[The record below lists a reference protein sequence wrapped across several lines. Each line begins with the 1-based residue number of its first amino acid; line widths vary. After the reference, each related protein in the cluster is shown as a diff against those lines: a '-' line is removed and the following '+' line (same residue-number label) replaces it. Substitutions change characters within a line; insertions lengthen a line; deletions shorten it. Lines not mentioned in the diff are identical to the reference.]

1 MYLIVCAE
9 VKDLIKRLCNT
20 LIVYVATT
28 VVTFSLL
35 ITQANPVFLQNN
47 LLSKRLFAYSL
58 LNNFSNVIVGVLLIL
73 IGYQI
78 KGNIKLIKKY
88 VYIYV
93 VNLLIFIGLFLWTR
107 SFTIQNLYD
116 VVLPITRN
124 TYPIVLGAIS
134 ALLIKDKLK
143 NWFKKYKCSV
153 ILCGYAIVFAL
164 PSIFN
169 KDIFGIGNGNNAIT
183 AFLLVTLGIVFSNV
197 EVDKLHID
205 KKVIIILSMGVML
218 NIILAFSM
226 PFISWRIHG
235 DFSTAYR
242 FNVLTSIS
250 VVAMSIV
257 IFIVGQ
263 RLKIN
268 IKIPEYTGLLAL
280 LVYSNNFITEKI
292 VNGGISLKV
301 LLFRSCIISIVVVV
315 LGWLL
320 ARIDEKEHILEK
332 KLSLNNEKTIVPW
345 ISETIVKMV
354 NYIKNHKHN
363 LINIVILYTLAYC
376 SFIFMSPHFTSPHMD
391 GDKYTSIFFFAFF
404 VKQHMMILT
413 LLLYYLIYRF
423 FYGITNKFWLS
434 SIITYVAVTIA
445 IVADAIKIYYRS
457 EPILPTE
464 VTMVS
469 AYGDILE
476 MIPQII
482 LWITIIGIIILTGI
496 IIFCEIKFP
505 QEKLNWK
512 SRLLGILLAIVIF
525 GSSTRI
531 NHGNSIVNAWLS
543 SYGNEPT
550 FWNQEYGAQ
559 YNGAIQQFLNNIDT
573 SIMES
578 NSNYS
583 RKRVN
588 KLVGK
593 YKKQAEKINKGRTNN
608 LSTQTIVFNLS
619 ESLANPNRLKEIEL
633 SQNPLSY
640 IDSVKKITTSGL
652 MISSGL
658 GGGTANMEYMTLTG
672 LPVSNF
678 SPTIATP
685 YTQVVPES
693 EQTLTINGY
702 FKKSTEIYPYNGSFY
717 SRKVVYQKF
726 GFQRFMYLG
735 SKYKIKHK
743 MKIGTNPYLSD
754 ETAYQNTLD
763 VINSYKNGQFIN
775 LVTMQNHLPYSDYY
789 DNSED
794 YQVSGDMDD
803 GEKNTISNYSA
814 GLSYTDKSVQKF
826 IEQIDKINKPIT
838 LVFYGDHL
846 PGIYSNI
853 DGNSLEARE
862 TDYFIYSN
870 KYARQHGAKDLKHV
884 KYVSPIDF
892 IALTAEQTNSKVSPY
907 YALLTEIQKELPTIK
922 VYAYNNGKNPVFVN
936 KKGKTIKYKQLTKKQ
951 KRLYDDLKLVQYDL
965 TTGNQYL
972 YKTKFFKIK

>member
-1 MYLIVCAE
+1 MIKKLCNALIVCVA
-9 VKDLIKRLCNT
+9 
-20 LIVYVATT
+20 IVI
-28 VVTFSLL
+28 VTFSLL
-35 ITQANPVFLQNN
+35 ITQANPAFLQNN
-47 LLSKRLFAYSL
+47 LLSKRLFAYGL

-88 VYIYV
+88 IYIYV

-107 SFTIQNLYD
+107 SFTTQNLYD
-116 VVLPITRN
+116 AVLPITRN
-124 TYPIVLGAIS
+124 TYPVVLGAIS

-143 NWFKKYKCSV
+143 NWFKKYKFSV
-153 ILCGYAIVFAL
+153 ILGGYAIAFTL
-164 PSIFN
+164 PSLFN
-169 KDIFGIGNGNNAIT
+169 KDIFGLGNGNNIIT
-183 AFLLVTLGIVFSNV
+183 AFSLVALGIACSNV
-197 EVDKLHID
+197 GIDKLHID
-205 KKVIIILSMGVML
+205 KKAITLMSMGVIV
-218 NIILAFSM
+218 NVVLALSM
-226 PFISWRIHG
+226 PYISLKAHS

-280 LVYSNNFITEKI
+280 LIYSNNFIIEKI
-292 VNGGISLKV
+292 VNNNASLKI
-301 LLFRSCIISIVVVV
+301 LLFKSCIVTIIIVF
-315 LGWLL
+315 LGRLL
-320 ARIDEKEHILEK
+320 AKIDKREHILER
-332 KLSLNNEKTIVPW
+332 KLSLNDEKTIIPW
-345 ISETIVKMV
+345 ISETIVKMI
-354 NYIKNHKHN
+354 NYVKNHKHN
-363 LINIVILYTLAYC
+363 LMNIVILYTLAYC
-376 SFIFMSPHFTSPHMD
+376 SFIFMSPHFMSPHMD
-391 GDKYTSIFFFAFF
+391 GDSYTSIFFFVFF
-404 VKQHMMILT
+404 IKQNM
-413 LLLYYLIYRF
+413 LLLNFILYYLIYRF

-434 SIITYVAVTIA
+434 SIITYIVVAIA

-482 LWITIIGIIILTGI
+482 LWIAIVGTIILTGI

-505 QEKLNWK
+505 QERLNWK

-531 NHGNSIVNAWLS
+531 NHRNSIVSAWLS
-543 SYGNEPT
+543 SYGNNSI
-550 FWNQEYGAQ
+550 FWNQEWGVQ
-559 YNGAIQQFLNNIDT
+559 NNGALQQFLNNIDT
-573 SIMES
+573 NIMKD
-578 NSNYS
+578 NANYS
-583 RKRVN
+583 RKKVD
-588 KLVGK
+588 KIAEK
-593 YKKQAEKINKGRTNN
+593 YRRQAENINKGRTNN

-619 ESLANPNRLKEIEL
+619 ESLANPNRLKEVEL
-633 SQNPLSY
+633 SQNPLLY
-640 IDSVKKITTSGL
+640 IDSVKKNTTSGL

-685 YTQVVPES
+685 YTQVVPNS
-693 EQTLTINGY
+693 NQILTINNY
-702 FKKSTEIYPYNGSFY
+702 FKKSTAIHPYRGSFY
-717 SRKVVYQKF
+717 SREVVYKKF
-726 GFQRFMYLG
+726 GFQKFMYLG

-763 VINSYKNGQFIN
+763 VINNYKNGQFIN

-814 GLSYTDKSVQKF
+814 GLSYTDKAVQKF
-826 IEQIDKINKPIT
+826 IKQIDKINKPIT

-870 KYARQHGAKDLKHV
+870 KYARQHGAKNLKHV

-892 IALTAEQTNSKVSPY
+892 IALTAKQTNSKVSPY

-922 VYAYNNGKNPVFVN
+922 VYAYNNGKNPVFVD

-951 KRLYDDLKLVQYDL
+951 KRLYNDLKLVQYDL
-965 TTGNQYL
+965 TTGKQYL
-972 YKTKFFKIK
+972 YKNNFFKIS

>member
-1 MYLIVCAE
+1 M
-9 VKDLIKRLCNT
+9 IKKLCNA
-20 LIVYVATT
+20 LVAYVSMVIVI
-28 VVTFSLL
+28 FSLL
-35 ITQANPVFLQNN
+35 IAQANPTFLQNN

-88 VYIYV
+88 IYIYV

-116 VVLPITRN
+116 AVLPITRN
-124 TYPIVLGAIS
+124 TYPVVLGVIS

-143 NWFKKYKCSV
+143 NWFKKYKFSV
-153 ILCGYAIVFAL
+153 ILGGYAIVFTL

-169 KDIFGIGNGNNAIT
+169 KDIFGLGNGNNIII
-183 AFLLVTLGIVFSNV
+183 AFSLVALGIACSNV
-197 EVDKLHID
+197 KIDKLHID
-205 KKVIIILSMGVML
+205 KKVITLMSMGVIL
-218 NIILAFSM
+218 NVVLALSM
-226 PFISWRIHG
+226 PYISLKAHG

-250 VVAMSIV
+250 VVVMAIV
-257 IFIVGQ
+257 LFIVGQ
-263 RLKIN
+263 RLKIYV
-268 IKIPEYTGLLAL
+268 KIPEYIGLLVL
-280 LVYSNNFITEKI
+280 LTYSNDFIIEKI
-292 VNGGISLKV
+292 VNGSISLKV
-301 LLFRSCIISIVVVV
+301 LLFKSCIVSIIVVV

-320 ARIDEKEHILEK
+320 AKIDKREHILER
-332 KLSLNNEKTIVPW
+332 KLSLNDGKTIVPW
-345 ISETIVKMV
+345 ISETIMKMI

-434 SIITYVAVTIA
+434 SIITYTAVTIA

-482 LWITIIGIIILTGI
+482 LWIAIIGIIILTGVI
-496 IIFCEIKFP
+496 LFCEVKFP
-505 QEKLNWK
+505 QEKLSWK
-512 SRLLGILLAIVIF
+512 PRLLGILLAIVVF

-573 SIMES
+573 NIMEN

-588 KLVGK
+588 KLVEK

-619 ESLANPNRLKEIEL
+619 ESLANPNRLKEVEL

-640 IDSVKKITTSGL
+640 IDSVKRNTTSGL

-685 YTQVVPES
+685 YTQVVPNS
-693 EQTLTINGY
+693 NQTLTINNY
-702 FKKSTEIYPYNGSFY
+702 FKKSTAIHPYRGSFY
-717 SRKVVYQKF
+717 SREVVYKKF
-726 GFQRFMYLG
+726 GFQKFMYLG
-735 SKYKIKHK
+735 GKYKLKHK

-754 ETAYQNTLD
+754 ETAYRNTLD

-789 DNSED
+789 DNSGD
-794 YQVSGDMDD
+794 YQVSGDVDD
-803 GEKNTISNYSA
+803 GEKYNISNYSA
-814 GLSYTDKSVQKF
+814 GLSYTDKAVQKF
-826 IEQIDKINKPIT
+826 IEQIDRINKPIT

-870 KYARQHGAKDLKHV
+870 KYARQHGAKNLKHV

-951 KRLYDDLKLVQYDL
+951 KRLYNDLKLVQYDL
-965 TTGNQYL
+965 TAGNQYL
-972 YKTKFFKIK
+972 YKTKFFNVNK

>member
-1 MYLIVCAE
+1 M
-9 VKDLIKRLCNT
+9 
-20 LIVYVATT
+20 
-28 VVTFSLL
+28 
-35 ITQANPVFLQNN
+35 
-47 LLSKRLFAYSL
+47 
-58 LNNFSNVIVGVLLIL
+58 
-73 IGYQI
+73 
-78 KGNIKLIKKY
+78 
-88 VYIYV
+88 
-93 VNLLIFIGLFLWTR
+93 
-107 SFTIQNLYD
+107 
-116 VVLPITRN
+116 
-124 TYPIVLGAIS
+124 
-134 ALLIKDKLK
+134 
-143 NWFKKYKCSV
+143 
-153 ILCGYAIVFAL
+153 
-164 PSIFN
+164 
-169 KDIFGIGNGNNAIT
+169 
-183 AFLLVTLGIVFSNV
+183 
-197 EVDKLHID
+197 
-205 KKVIIILSMGVML
+205 SMGVIL
-218 NIILAFSM
+218 NVVLALSM
-226 PFISWRIHG
+226 PYISLKAHG

-250 VVAMSIV
+250 VVVMAIV
-257 IFIVGQ
+257 LFIVGQ
-263 RLKIN
+263 RLKIYV
-268 IKIPEYTGLLAL
+268 KIPEYIGLLVL
-280 LVYSNNFITEKI
+280 LTYSNNFIIEKI
-292 VNGGISLKV
+292 VNGSISLKV
-301 LLFRSCIISIVVVV
+301 LLFKSCIVSIIVVV

-320 ARIDEKEHILEK
+320 AKIDKREHILER
-332 KLSLNNEKTIVPW
+332 KLSLNDGKTIVPW
-345 ISETIVKMV
+345 ISETIMKMI

-434 SIITYVAVTIA
+434 SIITYTAVTIA

-482 LWITIIGIIILTGI
+482 LWIAIIGIIILTGVI
-496 IIFCEIKFP
+496 LFCEVKFP
-505 QEKLNWK
+505 QEKLSWK
-512 SRLLGILLAIVIF
+512 PRLLGILLAIVVF

-573 SIMES
+573 NIMEN

-588 KLVGK
+588 KLVEK

-619 ESLANPNRLKEIEL
+619 ESLANPNRLKEVEL

-640 IDSVKKITTSGL
+640 IDSVKRNTTSGL

-685 YTQVVPES
+685 YTQVVPNS
-693 EQTLTINGY
+693 NQTLTINNY
-702 FKKSTEIYPYNGSFY
+702 FKKSTAIHPYRGSFY
-717 SRKVVYQKF
+717 SREVVYKKF
-726 GFQRFMYLG
+726 GFQKFMYLG
-735 SKYKIKHK
+735 GKYKLKHK

-754 ETAYQNTLD
+754 ETAYRNTLD

-789 DNSED
+789 DNSGD
-794 YQVSGDMDD
+794 YQVSGDVDD
-803 GEKNTISNYSA
+803 GEKYNISNYSA
-814 GLSYTDKSVQKF
+814 GLSHTDKAVQKF
-826 IEQIDKINKPIT
+826 IEQIDRINKPIT

-870 KYARQHGAKDLKHV
+870 KYARQHGAKNLKHV

-951 KRLYDDLKLVQYDL
+951 KRLYNDLKLVQYDL
-965 TTGNQYL
+965 TAGNQYL
-972 YKTKFFKIK
+972 YKTKFFIIKSIIL

>member
-1 MYLIVCAE
+1 MSIC
-9 VKDLIKRLCNT
+9 
-20 LIVYVATT
+20 
-28 VVTFSLL
+28 
-35 ITQANPVFLQNN
+35 
-47 LLSKRLFAYSL
+47 
-58 LNNFSNVIVGVLLIL
+58 VIV
-73 IGYQI
+73 
-78 KGNIKLIKKY
+78 N
-88 VYIYV
+88 
-93 VNLLIFIGLFLWTR
+93 
-107 SFTIQNLYD
+107 
-116 VVLPITRN
+116 VVLALFMP
-124 TYPIVLGAIS
+124 YIS
-134 ALLIKDKLK
+134 LK
-143 NWFKKYKCSV
+143 
-153 ILCGYAIVFAL
+153 A
-164 PSIFN
+164 
-169 KDIFGIGNGNNAIT
+169 
-183 AFLLVTLGIVFSNV
+183 
-197 EVDKLHID
+197 
-205 KKVIIILSMGVML
+205 
-218 NIILAFSM
+218 
-226 PFISWRIHG
+226 HG
-235 DFSTAYR
+235 DFSTTYR

-250 VVAMSIV
+250 VVSMSV
-257 IFIVGQ
+257 VMFIIGQ
-263 RLKIN
+263 KLKIN
-268 IKIPEYTGLLAL
+268 IKIPEYTGLLVL
-280 LVYSNNFITEKI
+280 LVYSNNFIVEKT
-292 VNGGISLKV
+292 VNGSMSLKM
-301 LLFRSCIISIVVVV
+301 LLFKSYIVSIIIVV

-320 ARIDEKEHILEK
+320 ARIDERGHILEK

-345 ISETIVKMV
+345 ISETIVKMF

-363 LINIVILYTLAYC
+363 LMNIVILYTLAYC

-391 GDKYTSIFFFAFF
+391 GDKYTSIFFFSFF

-640 IDSVKKITTSGL
+640 IDSVKKIITSGL

-685 YTQVVPES
+685 YTQVVPNS
-693 EQTLTINGY
+693 NQTLTINNY
-702 FKKSTEIYPYNGSFY
+702 FKKSTAIHPYRGSFY
-717 SRKVVYQKF
+717 SREVVYKKF
-726 GFQRFMYLG
+726 GFQKFMYLG

-763 VINSYKNGQFIN
+763 IINSYKNGQFIN
-775 LVTMQNHLPYSDYY
+775 LVTMQNHLPYLDYY

-814 GLSYTDKSVQKF
+814 GLSYTDKAVQKF

>member
-1 MYLIVCAE
+1 MVI
-9 VKDLIKRLCNT
+9 
-20 LIVYVATT
+20 
-28 VVTFSLL
+28 VTFSLL
-35 ITQANPVFLQNN
+35 IAQANPTFLQNN

-88 VYIYV
+88 IYIYV

-116 VVLPITRN
+116 AVLPITRN
-124 TYPIVLGAIS
+124 TYPVVLGVIS

-143 NWFKKYKCSV
+143 NWFKKYKFSV
-153 ILCGYAIVFAL
+153 ILGGYAIVFTL

-169 KDIFGIGNGNNAIT
+169 KDIFGLGNGNNIIT
-183 AFLLVTLGIVFSNV
+183 AFSLVALGIACSNV
-197 EVDKLHID
+197 KIDKLHID
-205 KKVIIILSMGVML
+205 KKVITLMSMGVIL
-218 NIILAFSM
+218 NVVLALSM
-226 PFISWRIHG
+226 PYISLKAHG

-250 VVAMSIV
+250 VVVMAIV
-257 IFIVGQ
+257 LFIVGQ
-263 RLKIN
+263 RLKIYV
-268 IKIPEYTGLLAL
+268 KTPEYIGLLVL
-280 LVYSNNFITEKI
+280 LTYSNNFIIEKI
-292 VNGGISLKV
+292 VNGSISLKV
-301 LLFRSCIISIVVVV
+301 LLFKSCIVSIIVVV

-320 ARIDEKEHILEK
+320 AKIDKREHILER
-332 KLSLNNEKTIVPW
+332 KLSLNDGKTIVPW
-345 ISETIVKMV
+345 ISETIMKMI

-363 LINIVILYTLAYC
+363 LMNIVILYTLAYC

-391 GDKYTSIFFFAFF
+391 GDKYTSIFFFAFV

-434 SIITYVAVTIA
+434 SIITYTAVTIA

-482 LWITIIGIIILTGI
+482 LWIAIIGIIILTGV
-496 IIFCEIKFP
+496 IIFCEVKFP
-505 QEKLNWK
+505 QEKLSWK
-512 SRLLGILLAIVIF
+512 PRLLGILLAIVVF

-573 SIMES
+573 NIMEN

-588 KLVGK
+588 KLVEK

-619 ESLANPNRLKEIEL
+619 ESLANPNRLKEVEL

-640 IDSVKKITTSGL
+640 IDSVKRNTTSGL

-685 YTQVVPES
+685 YTQVVPNS
-693 EQTLTINGY
+693 NQTLTINNY
-702 FKKSTEIYPYNGSFY
+702 FKKSTAIHPYRGSFY
-717 SRKVVYQKF
+717 SREVVYKKF
-726 GFQRFMYLG
+726 GFQKFMYLG
-735 SKYKIKHK
+735 GKYKLKHK

-754 ETAYQNTLD
+754 ETAYRNTLD

-789 DNSED
+789 DNSGD
-794 YQVSGDMDD
+794 YQVSGNMDD
-803 GEKNTISNYSA
+803 DEKNNISNYSA
-814 GLSYTDKSVQKF
+814 GISYTDKAVQKF
-826 IEQIDKINKPIT
+826 IEQIDEIDKSIT
-838 LVFYGDHL
+838 VVFYGDHL

-870 KYARQHGAKDLKHV
+870 KYARQHGAKNLKHV

-951 KRLYDDLKLVQYDL
+951 KRLYNDLKLVQYDL
-965 TTGNQYL
+965 TAGNQYL
-972 YKTKFFKIK
+972 YKTKFFNVNK

>member
-1 MYLIVCAE
+1 M
-9 VKDLIKRLCNT
+9 
-20 LIVYVATT
+20 
-28 VVTFSLL
+28 
-35 ITQANPVFLQNN
+35 
-47 LLSKRLFAYSL
+47 
-58 LNNFSNVIVGVLLIL
+58 
-73 IGYQI
+73 
-78 KGNIKLIKKY
+78 
-88 VYIYV
+88 
-93 VNLLIFIGLFLWTR
+93 WTR

-116 VVLPITRN
+116 AVLPITRN
-124 TYPIVLGAIS
+124 TYPVVLGVIS

-143 NWFKKYKCSV
+143 NWFKKYKFSV
-153 ILCGYAIVFAL
+153 ILGGYAIVFTL

-169 KDIFGIGNGNNAIT
+169 KDIFGLGNGNNIII
-183 AFLLVTLGIVFSNV
+183 AFSLVALGIACSNV
-197 EVDKLHID
+197 KIDKLHID
-205 KKVIIILSMGVML
+205 KKVITLMSMGVIL
-218 NIILAFSM
+218 NVVLALSM
-226 PFISWRIHG
+226 PYISLKAHG

-250 VVAMSIV
+250 VVVMAIV
-257 IFIVGQ
+257 LFIVGQ
-263 RLKIN
+263 RLKIYV
-268 IKIPEYTGLLAL
+268 KTPEYIGLLVL
-280 LVYSNNFITEKI
+280 LTYSNNFIIEKI
-292 VNGGISLKV
+292 VNGSISLKV
-301 LLFRSCIISIVVVV
+301 LLFKSCIVSIIVVV

-320 ARIDEKEHILEK
+320 AKIDKREHILER
-332 KLSLNNEKTIVPW
+332 KLSLNDGKTIVPW
-345 ISETIVKMV
+345 ISETIMKMI

-434 SIITYVAVTIA
+434 SIITYTAVTIA

-482 LWITIIGIIILTGI
+482 LWIAIIGIIILTGVI
-496 IIFCEIKFP
+496 LFCEVKFP
-505 QEKLNWK
+505 QEKLSWK
-512 SRLLGILLAIVIF
+512 PRLLGILLAIVVF

-573 SIMES
+573 NIMEN

-588 KLVGK
+588 KLVEK

-619 ESLANPNRLKEIEL
+619 ESLANPNRLKEVEL

-640 IDSVKKITTSGL
+640 IDSVKRNTTSGL

-685 YTQVVPES
+685 YTQVVPNS
-693 EQTLTINGY
+693 NQTLTINNY
-702 FKKSTEIYPYNGSFY
+702 FKKSTAIHPYRGSFY
-717 SRKVVYQKF
+717 SREVVYKKF
-726 GFQRFMYLG
+726 GFQKFMYLG
-735 SKYKIKHK
+735 GKYKLKHK

-754 ETAYQNTLD
+754 ETAYRNTLD

-789 DNSED
+789 DNSGD
-794 YQVSGDMDD
+794 YQVSGDVDD
-803 GEKNTISNYSA
+803 GEKYNISNYSA
-814 GLSYTDKSVQKF
+814 GLSYTDKAVQKF
-826 IEQIDKINKPIT
+826 IEQIDRINKPIT

-870 KYARQHGAKDLKHV
+870 KYARQHGAKNLKHV

-951 KRLYDDLKLVQYDL
+951 KRLYNDLKLVQYDL
-965 TTGNQYL
+965 TAGNQYL
-972 YKTKFFKIK
+972 YKTKFFIIKSVIL

>member
-1 MYLIVCAE
+1 M
-9 VKDLIKRLCNT
+9 
-20 LIVYVATT
+20 
-28 VVTFSLL
+28 
-35 ITQANPVFLQNN
+35 
-47 LLSKRLFAYSL
+47 
-58 LNNFSNVIVGVLLIL
+58 
-73 IGYQI
+73 
-78 KGNIKLIKKY
+78 
-88 VYIYV
+88 
-93 VNLLIFIGLFLWTR
+93 
-107 SFTIQNLYD
+107 
-116 VVLPITRN
+116 
-124 TYPIVLGAIS
+124 
-134 ALLIKDKLK
+134 
-143 NWFKKYKCSV
+143 
-153 ILCGYAIVFAL
+153 
-164 PSIFN
+164 
-169 KDIFGIGNGNNAIT
+169 
-183 AFLLVTLGIVFSNV
+183 
-197 EVDKLHID
+197 
-205 KKVIIILSMGVML
+205 SMGVIL
-218 NIILAFSM
+218 NVVLALSM
-226 PFISWRIHG
+226 PYISLKAHG

-250 VVAMSIV
+250 VVVMAIV
-257 IFIVGQ
+257 LFIVGQ
-263 RLKIN
+263 RLKIYV
-268 IKIPEYTGLLAL
+268 KIPEYIGLLVL
-280 LVYSNNFITEKI
+280 LTYSNNFIIEKI
-292 VNGGISLKV
+292 VNGSISLKV
-301 LLFRSCIISIVVVV
+301 LLFKSCIVSIIVVV

-320 ARIDEKEHILEK
+320 AKIDKREHILER
-332 KLSLNNEKTIVPW
+332 KLSLNDGKTIVPW
-345 ISETIVKMV
+345 ISETIMKMI

-434 SIITYVAVTIA
+434 SIITYTAVTIA

-482 LWITIIGIIILTGI
+482 LWIAIIGIIILTGVI
-496 IIFCEIKFP
+496 LFCEVKFP
-505 QEKLNWK
+505 QEKLSWK
-512 SRLLGILLAIVIF
+512 PRLLGILLAIVVF

-573 SIMES
+573 NIMEN

-588 KLVGK
+588 KLVEK

-619 ESLANPNRLKEIEL
+619 ESLANPNRLKEVEL

-640 IDSVKKITTSGL
+640 IDSVKRNTTSGL

-685 YTQVVPES
+685 YTQVVPNS
-693 EQTLTINGY
+693 NQTLTINNY
-702 FKKSTEIYPYNGSFY
+702 FKKSTAIHPYRGSFY
-717 SRKVVYQKF
+717 SREVVYKKF
-726 GFQRFMYLG
+726 GFQKFMYLG
-735 SKYKIKHK
+735 GKYKLKHK

-754 ETAYQNTLD
+754 ETAYRNTLD

-789 DNSED
+789 DNSGD
-794 YQVSGDMDD
+794 YQVSGDVDD
-803 GEKNTISNYSA
+803 GEKYNISNYSA
-814 GLSYTDKSVQKF
+814 GLSYTDKAVQKF
-826 IEQIDKINKPIT
+826 IEQIDRINKPIT

-870 KYARQHGAKDLKHV
+870 KYARQHGAKNLKHV

-951 KRLYDDLKLVQYDL
+951 KRLYNDLKLVQYDL
-965 TTGNQYL
+965 TAGNQYL
-972 YKTKFFKIK
+972 YKTKFFIIKSIIL

>member
-1 MYLIVCAE
+1 M
-9 VKDLIKRLCNT
+9 IKKLCNA
-20 LIVYVATT
+20 LMICVAM
-28 VVTFSLL
+28 VIVTFSLL
-35 ITQANPVFLQNN
+35 MAQANPTFLQSN

-58 LNNFSNVIVGVLLIL
+58 LNNFSNVIIGVLLIL

-116 VVLPITRN
+116 AVLPITRN
-124 TYPIVLGAIS
+124 TYPVVLGAIS

-143 NWFKKYKCSV
+143 NWFKKYKFSV
-153 ILCGYAIVFAL
+153 ILGGYAIVFTL

-169 KDIFGIGNGNNAIT
+169 KDIFGLGNGNNIIT
-183 AFLLVTLGIVFSNV
+183 AFSLVALGIACSNV
-197 EVDKLHID
+197 EINKLHID
-205 KKVIIILSMGVML
+205 KKAITLMSIGIIVNVVLALSM
-218 NIILAFSM
+218 
-226 PFISWRIHG
+226 PYISLKAHG

-268 IKIPEYTGLLAL
+268 IEISEYTGLLAL
-280 LVYSNNFITEKI
+280 LVYSNNFIIEKI

-301 LLFRSCIISIVVVV
+301 LLFKSCIVSIIVVV

-320 ARIDEKEHILEK
+320 VKIDEREYILEK

-363 LINIVILYTLAYC
+363 LMNIVILYTLAYC

-434 SIITYVAVTIA
+434 SIITYTAVTIA

-482 LWITIIGIIILTGI
+482 LWIAIIGIIILTGV

-505 QEKLNWK
+505 QEKLSWK
-512 SRLLGILLAIVIF
+512 PRLLGILLAIVVF
-525 GSSTRI
+525 ASSTQI

-685 YTQVVPES
+685 YTQVVPKS
-693 EQTLTINGY
+693 NQTLTISNY
-702 FKKSTEIYPYNGSFY
+702 FKKSTAIHPYRGSFY
-717 SRKVVYQKF
+717 SREVVYKKF
-726 GFQRFMYLG
+726 GFQKFMYLG
-735 SKYKIKHK
+735 SKYKINHK

-794 YQVSGDMDD
+794 YQVSGDVDD

-814 GLSYTDKSVQKF
+814 GLSYTDKAVQKF

-870 KYARQHGAKDLKHV
+870 KYARQHGAKNLKHV

-922 VYAYNNGKNPVFVN
+922 VYAYNNGKNPVFVD
-936 KKGKTIKYKQLTKKQ
+936 KKGKTIKYKQLTRKQ
-951 KRLYDDLKLVQYDL
+951 KRLYNDLKLVQYDL

-972 YKTKFFKIK
+972 YKTKFFNVVK

>member
-1 MYLIVCAE
+1 M
-9 VKDLIKRLCNT
+9 IKKLCNA
-20 LIVYVATT
+20 LMVYVSM
-28 VVTFSLL
+28 VIVTFSLL
-35 ITQANPVFLQNN
+35 ITQANPAFLQNN

-88 VYIYV
+88 VYVYV

-107 SFTIQNLYD
+107 NFTIQNLYD
-116 VVLPITRN
+116 AVLPITRN
-124 TYPIVLGAIS
+124 TYPVVFGAIS

-143 NWFKKYKCSV
+143 NWFKKYRLSA
-153 ILCGYAIVFAL
+153 ILGVYAIVFTL
-164 PSIFN
+164 PSIFD
-169 KDIFGIGNGNNAIT
+169 KDIFGLGNGNNIVT
-183 AFLLVTLGIVFSNV
+183 AFSLVALGIACSNV
-197 EVDKLHID
+197 EIDKSHID
-205 KKVIIILSMGVML
+205 KKAITLMSIGVILNVILALSMPYMSL
-218 NIILAFSM
+218 KAHS
-226 PFISWRIHG
+226 

-250 VVAMSIV
+250 VVAMSMV
-257 IFIVGQ
+257 IFTVGQ
-263 RLKIN
+263 KLRIN
-268 IKIPEYTGLLAL
+268 IKIPEYTGLLVL
-280 LVYSNNFITEKI
+280 LIYSNNFIIEKI
-292 VNGGISLKV
+292 VNGSMSLKV
-301 LLFRSCIISIVVVV
+301 LLFKSCIVSIIVVV

-320 ARIDEKEHILEK
+320 AKIDKREHILER
-332 KLSLNNEKTIVPW
+332 KLSLNNEKTIVLW

-363 LINIVILYTLAYC
+363 LMNIVILYILAYC
-376 SFIFMSPHFTSPHMD
+376 SFIFMSPHFISPHMD
-391 GDKYTSIFFFAFF
+391 GDSYTSIFFFVFF
-404 VKQHMMILT
+404 IKQNM
-413 LLLYYLIYRF
+413 LLLNFILYYLIYRF

-434 SIITYVAVTIA
+434 SIITYIALAIA

-482 LWITIIGIIILTGI
+482 LWIAIIGIIILTGI

-505 QEKLNWK
+505 QERLNWK
-512 SRLLGILLAIVIF
+512 SRLLGILLAIIIF

-531 NHGNSIVNAWLS
+531 NHRNSIVSAWLS
-543 SYGNEPT
+543 SYGNNSI
-550 FWNQEYGAQ
+550 FWNQEWGVQ
-559 YNGAIQQFLNNIDT
+559 NNGALQQFLNNIDT
-573 SIMES
+573 NIMKDS
-578 NSNYS
+578 ANYS
-583 RKRVN
+583 RKKVD
-588 KLVGK
+588 KIAEK
-593 YKKQAEKINKGRTNN
+593 YRRQAENINKGRTNN

-619 ESLANPNRLKEIEL
+619 ESLANPNRLKEVEL
-633 SQNPLSY
+633 SKNPLLN

-685 YTQVVPES
+685 YTQVVPNS
-693 EQTLTINGY
+693 NQTLTINNY
-702 FKKSTEIYPYNGSFY
+702 FKKSTAIHPYRGSFY
-717 SRKVVYQKF
+717 SREVVYKKF
-726 GFQRFMYLG
+726 GFQKFMYLG
-735 SKYKIKHK
+735 SKHKIKHK
-743 MKIGTNPYLSD
+743 MKIGTNSYLSD

-763 VINSYKNGQFIN
+763 VINNYKNGQFIN
-775 LVTMQNHLPYSDYY
+775 LVTMQNHLPYADYY
-789 DNSED
+789 DNSGD
-794 YQVSGDMDD
+794 YQVSGNMDE
-803 GEKNTISNYSA
+803 GEKNAISNYSA
-814 GLSYTDKSVQKF
+814 GLSYTDKAVQKF
-826 IEQIDKINKPIT
+826 IKQIDKINKPIT

-853 DGNSLEARE
+853 NGNSLEARE

-870 KYARQHGAKDLKHV
+870 KYARQHGAKNLKHV

-922 VYAYNNGKNPVFVN
+922 VYAYNNGKNPVFVD
-936 KKGKTIKYKQLTKKQ
+936 KKGKTIKYKQLTRKQ
-951 KRLYDDLKLVQYDL
+951 KRLYNDLKLVQYDL
-965 TTGNQYL
+965 TAGNQYL
-972 YKTKFFKIK
+972 YKTKFFKIE

>member
-1 MYLIVCAE
+1 MVC
-9 VKDLIKRLCNT
+9 VSMVI
-20 LIVYVATT
+20 
-28 VVTFSLL
+28 VTFSLL
-35 ITQANPVFLQNN
+35 ITQANPAFLQSN

-58 LNNFSNVIVGVLLIL
+58 LNNFSNVIIGVLLIL

-116 VVLPITRN
+116 AVLPITRN

-143 NWFKKYKCSV
+143 NCFKKYRFPV
-153 ILCGYAIVFAL
+153 ILSGYAIVFTL
-164 PSIFN
+164 PNIFN

-205 KKVIIILSMGVML
+205 KKVITILSMSVML

-226 PFISWRIHG
+226 PFISWRIRG

-250 VVAMSIV
+250 VVAMSVV

-263 RLKIN
+263 RLKLN
-268 IKIPEYTGLLAL
+268 IKIPEYTGLLVL
-280 LVYSNNFITEKI
+280 LAYSNNFIVEKT
-292 VNGGISLKV
+292 VNGSISLKV
-301 LLFRSCIISIVVVV
+301 LLFKSCVVSVIVVV

-320 ARIDEKEHILEK
+320 SKIDKKDLALEK
-332 KLSLNNEKTIVPW
+332 SLLLDDSKSINACARSLKPYIVANIKKYRFSVMNIIILYILAYMSFILMSPDFSAPHLGKDHTNIFFYTFFVRQHMLILNTMLFYLLYRFIYGIIGRFW
-345 ISETIVKMV
+345 IS
-354 NYIKNHKHN
+354 
-363 LINIVILYTLAYC
+363 VILNYAV
-376 SFIFMSPHFTSPHMD
+376 I
-391 GDKYTSIFFFAFF
+391 A
-404 VKQHMMILT
+404 
-413 LLLYYLIYRF
+413 
-423 FYGITNKFWLS
+423 
-434 SIITYVAVTIA
+434 VAV
-445 IVADAIKIYYRS
+445 VADAIKIHYRT
-457 EPILPTE
+457 EPILPAE

-469 AYGDILE
+469 AYGDILS
-476 MIPQII
+476 MVSQFI
-482 LWITIIGIIILTGI
+482 LWITAIVIVILIGIIIY
-496 IIFCEIKFP
+496 CERRLP
-505 QEKLNWK
+505 QNKVKW
-512 SRLLGILLAIVIF
+512 RFRILGIVLAVLVY

-531 NHGNSIVNAWLS
+531 NHEGSIVGEFLN
-543 SYGNEPT
+543 SYGNLPT
-550 FWNQEYGAQ
+550 FENQEQGAQ
-559 YNGAIQQFLNNIDT
+559 QNGALQQFLNNIDAT
-573 SIMES
+573 IMKKETD
-578 NSNYS
+578 YS
-583 RKRVN
+583 EKKVDKLARKYS
-588 KLVGK
+588 KL
-593 YKKQAEKINKGRTNN
+593 ANEINVTRDNN
-608 LSTQTIVFNLS
+608 LSTQTVIFNLS

-640 IDSVKKITTSGL
+640 IDSIKENTTSGL

-693 EQTLTINGY
+693 KQTLTINGY
-702 FKKSTEIYPYNGSFY
+702 FKKSTAIHPYNGSFY
-717 SRKVVYQKF
+717 SRKAVYQKF
-726 GFQRFMYLG
+726 GFQRFMYLE
-735 SKYKIKHK
+735 SKYKIKHR
-743 MKIGTNPYLSD
+743 MKIGSNPYLSD
-754 ETAYQNTLD
+754 ETAYRNTLD

-803 GEKNTISNYSA
+803 NEKNIISNYSA
-814 GLSYTDKSVQKF
+814 GLSYTDKAVQKF

-870 KYARQHGAKDLKHV
+870 KYARQHGAKNLKHV

-907 YALLTEIQKELPTIK
+907 YALLTEVQKELPTIK
-922 VYAYNNGKNPVFVN
+922 VYAYNNGKKPVFVD
-936 KKGKTIKYKQLTKKQ
+936 KKGKTVKYEQLTKKQ
-951 KRLYDDLKLVQYDL
+951 KQLYNDLKLVQYDL

-972 YKTKFFKIK
+972 YRTNFFEIE

>member
-1 MYLIVCAE
+1 M
-9 VKDLIKRLCNT
+9 
-20 LIVYVATT
+20 
-28 VVTFSLL
+28 
-35 ITQANPVFLQNN
+35 
-47 LLSKRLFAYSL
+47 
-58 LNNFSNVIVGVLLIL
+58 
-73 IGYQI
+73 
-78 KGNIKLIKKY
+78 
-88 VYIYV
+88 
-93 VNLLIFIGLFLWTR
+93 WTR

-116 VVLPITRN
+116 AVLPITRN
-124 TYPIVLGAIS
+124 TYPVVLGVIS

-143 NWFKKYKCSV
+143 NWFKKYKFSV
-153 ILCGYAIVFAL
+153 ILGGYAIVFTL

-169 KDIFGIGNGNNAIT
+169 KDIFGLGNGNNIII
-183 AFLLVTLGIVFSNV
+183 AFSLVALGIACSNV
-197 EVDKLHID
+197 KIDKLHID
-205 KKVIIILSMGVML
+205 KKIITLMSMGVIL
-218 NIILAFSM
+218 NVVLALSM
-226 PFISWRIHG
+226 PYISLKAHG

-250 VVAMSIV
+250 VVVMAIV
-257 IFIVGQ
+257 LFIVGQ
-263 RLKIN
+263 RLKIYV
-268 IKIPEYTGLLAL
+268 KTPEYIGLLVL
-280 LVYSNNFITEKI
+280 LTYSNNFIIEKI
-292 VNGGISLKV
+292 VNGSISLKV
-301 LLFRSCIISIVVVV
+301 LLFKSCIVSIIVVV

-320 ARIDEKEHILEK
+320 AKIDKREHILER
-332 KLSLNNEKTIVPW
+332 KLSLNDGKTIVPW
-345 ISETIVKMV
+345 ISETIMKMI

-363 LINIVILYTLAYC
+363 LINIVILYTLTYC

-434 SIITYVAVTIA
+434 SIITYTAVTIA

-482 LWITIIGIIILTGI
+482 LWIAIIGIIILTGVI
-496 IIFCEIKFP
+496 LFCEVKFP
-505 QEKLNWK
+505 QEKLSWK
-512 SRLLGILLAIVIF
+512 PRLLGILLAIVVF

-573 SIMES
+573 NIMEN

-588 KLVGK
+588 KLVEK

-619 ESLANPNRLKEIEL
+619 ESLANPNRLKEVEL

-640 IDSVKKITTSGL
+640 IDSVKRNTTSGL

-685 YTQVVPES
+685 YTQVVPNS
-693 EQTLTINGY
+693 NQTLTINNY
-702 FKKSTEIYPYNGSFY
+702 FKKSTAIHPYRGSFY
-717 SRKVVYQKF
+717 SREVVYKKF
-726 GFQRFMYLG
+726 GFQKFMYLG
-735 SKYKIKHK
+735 GKYKLKHK

-754 ETAYQNTLD
+754 ETAYRNTLD

-789 DNSED
+789 DNSGD
-794 YQVSGDMDD
+794 YQVSGDVDD
-803 GEKNTISNYSA
+803 GEKYNISNYSA
-814 GLSYTDKSVQKF
+814 GLSYTDKAVQKF
-826 IEQIDKINKPIT
+826 IEQIDRINKPIT

-870 KYARQHGAKDLKHV
+870 KYARQHGAKNLKHV

-951 KRLYDDLKLVQYDL
+951 KRLYNDLKLVQYDL
-965 TTGNQYL
+965 TAGNQYL
-972 YKTKFFKIK
+972 YKTKFFNVNK

>member
-1 MYLIVCAE
+1 M
-9 VKDLIKRLCNT
+9 IKKLCNA
-20 LIVYVATT
+20 LVAYVSMVIVI
-28 VVTFSLL
+28 FSLL
-35 ITQANPVFLQNN
+35 IAQANPTFLQNN

-88 VYIYV
+88 IYIYV

-116 VVLPITRN
+116 AVLPITRN
-124 TYPIVLGAIS
+124 TYPVVLGVIS

-143 NWFKKYKCSV
+143 NWFKKYKFSV
-153 ILCGYAIVFAL
+153 ILGGYAIVFTL

-169 KDIFGIGNGNNAIT
+169 KDIFGLGNGNNIII
-183 AFLLVTLGIVFSNV
+183 AFSLVALGIACSNV
-197 EVDKLHID
+197 KIDKLHID
-205 KKVIIILSMGVML
+205 KKVITLMSMGVIL
-218 NIILAFSM
+218 NVVLALSM
-226 PFISWRIHG
+226 PYISLKAHG

-250 VVAMSIV
+250 VVVMAIV
-257 IFIVGQ
+257 LFIVGQ
-263 RLKIN
+263 RLKIYV
-268 IKIPEYTGLLAL
+268 KIPEYIGLLVL
-280 LVYSNNFITEKI
+280 LTYSNNFIIEKI
-292 VNGGISLKV
+292 VNGSISLKV
-301 LLFRSCIISIVVVV
+301 LLFKSCIVSIIVVV

-320 ARIDEKEHILEK
+320 AKIDKREHILER
-332 KLSLNNEKTIVPW
+332 KLSLNDGKTIVPW
-345 ISETIVKMV
+345 ISETIMKMI

-434 SIITYVAVTIA
+434 SIITYTAVTIA

-482 LWITIIGIIILTGI
+482 LWIAIIGIIILTGV
-496 IIFCEIKFP
+496 IIFCEVKFP
-505 QEKLNWK
+505 QEKLSWK
-512 SRLLGILLAIVIF
+512 PRLLGILLAIVVF

-573 SIMES
+573 NIMEN

-588 KLVGK
+588 KLVEK

-619 ESLANPNRLKEIEL
+619 ESLANPNRLKEVEL

-640 IDSVKKITTSGL
+640 IDSVKRNTTSGL

-685 YTQVVPES
+685 YTQVVPNS
-693 EQTLTINGY
+693 NQTLTINNY
-702 FKKSTEIYPYNGSFY
+702 FKKSTAIHPYRGSFY
-717 SRKVVYQKF
+717 SREVVYKKF
-726 GFQRFMYLG
+726 GFQKFMYLG
-735 SKYKIKHK
+735 GKYKLKHK

-754 ETAYQNTLD
+754 ETAYRNTLD

-789 DNSED
+789 DNSGD
-794 YQVSGDMDD
+794 YQVSGDVDD
-803 GEKNTISNYSA
+803 GEKYNISNYSA
-814 GLSYTDKSVQKF
+814 GLSYTDKAVQKF
-826 IEQIDKINKPIT
+826 IEQIDRINKPIT

-870 KYARQHGAKDLKHV
+870 KYARQHGAKNLKHV

-951 KRLYDDLKLVQYDL
+951 KRLYNDLKLVQYDL
-965 TTGNQYL
+965 TAGNQYL
-972 YKTKFFKIK
+972 YKTKFFNVNK

>member
-1 MYLIVCAE
+1 M
-9 VKDLIKRLCNT
+9 IKKLCNA
-20 LIVYVATT
+20 LMICVAM
-28 VVTFSLL
+28 VIVTFSLL
-35 ITQANPVFLQNN
+35 IAQANPTFLQNN

-88 VYIYV
+88 IYIYV
-93 VNLLIFIGLFLWTR
+93 VNLLIFIGLFLWNR
-107 SFTIQNLYD
+107 SFTTQNLYD
-116 VVLPITRN
+116 AVLPITRN
-124 TYPIVLGAIS
+124 TYPVVLGAIS

-143 NWFKKYKCSV
+143 NWFKKYKFSV
-153 ILCGYAIVFAL
+153 ILGGYAIVFTL

-169 KDIFGIGNGNNAIT
+169 KDIFGLGNGNNIIT
-183 AFLLVTLGIVFSNV
+183 AFSLVALGIACSNV
-197 EVDKLHID
+197 EIDKLHID
-205 KKVIIILSMGVML
+205 KKAITLMSIVILNVVLALSM
-218 NIILAFSM
+218 
-226 PFISWRIHG
+226 PYISLKIHG
-235 DFSTAYR
+235 DFSIAYR

-263 RLKIN
+263 RLKID

-280 LVYSNNFITEKI
+280 LVYSNNFIIEKI

-301 LLFRSCIISIVVVV
+301 LLFKSCIVSIIVVV

-320 ARIDEKEHILEK
+320 AKIDKREHILER

-363 LINIVILYTLAYC
+363 LMNIVILYTLAYC

-434 SIITYVAVTIA
+434 SIITYTAVTIA

-482 LWITIIGIIILTGI
+482 LWIAIIGIIILTGV
-496 IIFCEIKFP
+496 IIFCEVKFP
-505 QEKLNWK
+505 QEKLSWK
-512 SRLLGILLAIVIF
+512 PRLLGILLAIVVF

-573 SIMES
+573 NIMEN

-685 YTQVVPES
+685 YTQVVPNS
-693 EQTLTINGY
+693 NQTLTINNY
-702 FKKSTEIYPYNGSFY
+702 FKKSTAIHPYRGSFY
-717 SRKVVYQKF
+717 SREVVYKKF
-726 GFQRFMYLG
+726 GFQKFMYLG
-735 SKYKIKHK
+735 SKYKINHK

-803 GEKNTISNYSA
+803 GEKNIISNYSA
-814 GLSYTDKSVQKF
+814 GLSYTDKAVQKF
-826 IEQIDKINKPIT
+826 IKQIDKINKPIT

-870 KYARQHGAKDLKHV
+870 KYTRQHGAKNLKHV

>member
-1 MYLIVCAE
+1 MAC
-9 VKDLIKRLCNT
+9 
-20 LIVYVATT
+20 VAM
-28 VVTFSLL
+28 VIVTFSLL
-35 ITQANPVFLQNN
+35 IAQANPTFLQSN

-58 LNNFSNVIVGVLLIL
+58 LNNFSNVIIGVLLIL

-116 VVLPITRN
+116 AVLPITRN

-143 NWFKKYKCSV
+143 NWFKKYRFPV
-153 ILCGYAIVFAL
+153 ILSGYAIVFAL

-205 KKVIIILSMGVML
+205 KKVITLMSISVML
-218 NIILAFSM
+218 NITLALSM
-226 PFISWRIHG
+226 PFISWRIRG

-263 RLKIN
+263 KLKTN
-268 IKIPEYTGLLAL
+268 IKISEYIGLLLL
-280 LVYSNNFITEKI
+280 LVYSNNFIIEKI
-292 VNGGISLKV
+292 VNGSISLKV
-301 LLFRSCIISIVVVV
+301 LLFKSCIVSIIVVV

-320 ARIDEKEHILEK
+320 SKIDKRNLTLEERLLLNDDKSINLWGRNLISYIITNVKKYRFNIMNIIFLYILAYVSFILMSPDFSAPHLGK
-332 KLSLNNEKTIVPW
+332 DHTNIFFYTFFVRQHMLILNTMLFYLLYRFIYGIIGRFW
-345 ISETIVKMV
+345 IS
-354 NYIKNHKHN
+354 
-363 LINIVILYTLAYC
+363 VILNY
-376 SFIFMSPHFTSPHMD
+376 
-391 GDKYTSIFFFAFF
+391 
-404 VKQHMMILT
+404 
-413 LLLYYLIYRF
+413 
-423 FYGITNKFWLS
+423 
-434 SIITYVAVTIA
+434 AVIAVA
-445 IVADAIKIYYRS
+445 IVADAIKIHYRT
-457 EPILPTE
+457 EPILPAE

-469 AYGDILE
+469 AYGDILS
-476 MIPQII
+476 MVPQFI
-482 LWITIIGIIILTGI
+482 LWITAIIIVILIGIIIY
-496 IIFCEIKFP
+496 CERKLP
-505 QEKLNWK
+505 QNKVKW
-512 SRLLGILLAIVIF
+512 RFRILGIVFAVLVYN
-525 GSSTRI
+525 SSTRI
-531 NHGNSIVNAWLS
+531 NHEGSIVGDFLN
-543 SYGNEPT
+543 SYGNLPT
-550 FWNQEYGAQ
+550 FENQEQGAQ
-559 YNGAIQQFLNNIDT
+559 QNGALQQFLNNIDVT
-573 SIMES
+573 IMKKETD
-578 NSNYS
+578 YS
-583 RKRVN
+583 KKKVDKLARKYS
-588 KLVGK
+588 KL
-593 YKKQAEKINKGRTNN
+593 ANEINVTCDNN
-608 LSTQTIVFNLS
+608 LSTQTIIFNLS
-619 ESLANPNRLKEIEL
+619 ESLANPNRLKEVEL
-633 SQNPLSY
+633 SHNPLSY
-640 IDSVKKITTSGL
+640 IDSVKGNTTSGL

-678 SPTIATP
+678 SPTIATA

-693 EQTLTINGY
+693 ERTLTINEY
-702 FKKSTEIYPYNGSFY
+702 FKKSTAIHPYNGSFY
-717 SRKVVYQKF
+717 SRKAVYQKF

-743 MKIGTNPYLSD
+743 IKIGTNPYLSD
-754 ETAYQNTLD
+754 ETAYRNTLD

-789 DNSED
+789 DNSSD
-794 YQVSGDMDD
+794 YQASGDMDD
-803 GEKNTISNYSA
+803 GEKYNISNYSA
-814 GLSYTDKSVQKF
+814 GLSYTDKAVQKF

-846 PGIYSNI
+846 PGIYSNV
-853 DGNSLEARE
+853 DENSLEARE

-870 KYARQHGAKDLKHV
+870 KYARLHGAKNLKHV

-922 VYAYNNGKNPVFVN
+922 VYAYNNGKKPVFVD
-936 KKGKTIKYKQLTKKQ
+936 KKGKTVKYEQLTKKQ
-951 KRLYDDLKLVQYDL
+951 KQLYNDLKLVQYDL

-972 YKTKFFKIK
+972 YRTKFFEIG

>member
-1 MYLIVCAE
+1 M
-9 VKDLIKRLCNT
+9 KNLIKKLCNA
-20 LIVYVATT
+20 LMVCVAM
-28 VVTFSLL
+28 VIVTFSLL
-35 ITQANPVFLQNN
+35 ITQANPAFLQNN

-88 VYIYV
+88 AYIYV

-124 TYPIVLGAIS
+124 TYPVVLGAIS

-143 NWFKKYKCSV
+143 NWFKKYKFSV
-153 ILCGYAIVFAL
+153 ILGGYTIAFTL
-164 PSIFN
+164 PSLFN
-169 KDIFGIGNGNNAIT
+169 KDILGLGNGNNIIT
-183 AFLLVTLGIVFSNV
+183 AFSLVALGIACSNV
-197 EVDKLHID
+197 EIDKLHID
-205 KKVIIILSMGVML
+205 KKAITLMSIGVIV
-218 NIILAFSM
+218 NVVLALFM
-226 PFISWRIHG
+226 PYISLKAHG

-280 LVYSNNFITEKI
+280 LVYSNNFIVEKT
-292 VNGGISLKV
+292 VNGSMSLKV
-301 LLFRSCIISIVVVV
+301 LLFKSCIVSIIVLV

-320 ARIDEKEHILEK
+320 ARIDEREHILER
-332 KLSLNNEKTIVPW
+332 KLSLNDEKTIVPW
-345 ISETIVKMV
+345 ISEIIVKMI

-376 SFIFMSPHFTSPHMD
+376 SFIFMSPHLTSPHMD

-445 IVADAIKIYYRS
+445 MVADAIKIYYRS

-482 LWITIIGIIILTGI
+482 LWIAIIGIIILTGV

-505 QEKLNWK
+505 QERLNWK
-512 SRLLGILLAIVIF
+512 SRLLGILLAIVVF

-583 RKRVN
+583 KKRVN

-593 YKKQAEKINKGRTNN
+593 YKKQAEKINKGRINN

-619 ESLANPNRLKEIEL
+619 ESLANPNRLKEVEL

-685 YTQVVPES
+685 YTQVVPNS
-693 EQTLTINGY
+693 NQTLTINNY
-702 FKKSTEIYPYNGSFY
+702 FKKSTAIHPYRGSFY
-717 SRKVVYQKF
+717 SREVVYKKF
-726 GFQRFMYLG
+726 GFQKFMYLG
-735 SKYKIKHK
+735 SKYKIKYK

-803 GEKNTISNYSA
+803 GEKYNISNYST
-814 GLSYTDKSVQKF
+814 GLSYTDKAVQKF
-826 IEQIDKINKPIT
+826 IEQIDEINKPIT

-870 KYARQHGAKDLKHV
+870 KYARQHGAKNLKHV

-951 KRLYDDLKLVQYDL
+951 KRLYNDLKLVQYDL
-965 TTGNQYL
+965 TAGNQYL
-972 YKTKFFKIK
+972 YKTKFFKIQ

>member
-1 MYLIVCAE
+1 M
-9 VKDLIKRLCNT
+9 IKKLCNA
-20 LIVYVATT
+20 LMVYVAM
-28 VVTFSLL
+28 VIVTFSLL
-35 ITQANPVFLQNN
+35 IAQANPTFLQNN

-116 VVLPITRN
+116 AVLPITRN
-124 TYPIVLGAIS
+124 TYPVVLGVIS

-143 NWFKKYKCSV
+143 NWFKKYKFSV
-153 ILCGYAIVFAL
+153 ILGGYAIVFTL

-169 KDIFGIGNGNNAIT
+169 KDIFGLGNGNNIIT
-183 AFLLVTLGIVFSNV
+183 AFSLVALGIACSNV
-197 EVDKLHID
+197 KIDKLHID
-205 KKVIIILSMGVML
+205 KKVITLMSMGVIL
-218 NIILAFSM
+218 NVVLALSM
-226 PFISWRIHG
+226 PYISLKAHG

-250 VVAMSIV
+250 VVVMAIV
-257 IFIVGQ
+257 LFIVGQ
-263 RLKIN
+263 RLKIYV
-268 IKIPEYTGLLAL
+268 KTPEYIGLLVL
-280 LVYSNNFITEKI
+280 LTYSNNFIIEKI

-301 LLFRSCIISIVVVV
+301 LLFKSCIVSIIVVV

-320 ARIDEKEHILEK
+320 AKIDKREHILER

-363 LINIVILYTLAYC
+363 LMNIVILYTLAYC

-482 LWITIIGIIILTGI
+482 LWIAIIGIIILTGV
-496 IIFCEIKFP
+496 IIFCEVKFP
-505 QEKLNWK
+505 QEKLSWK
-512 SRLLGILLAIVIF
+512 SRLLGILLAIVVF

-593 YKKQAEKINKGRTNN
+593 YKKQAEKINKSRTNN

-619 ESLANPNRLKEIEL
+619 ESLANPNRLKEVEL

-685 YTQVVPES
+685 YTQVVPNS
-693 EQTLTINGY
+693 NQTLTINNY
-702 FKKSTEIYPYNGSFY
+702 FKKSTAIHPYRGSFY
-717 SRKVVYQKF
+717 SREVVYKKF
-726 GFQRFMYLG
+726 GFQKFMYLG
-735 SKYKIKHK
+735 SKYKVKHK
-743 MKIGTNPYLSD
+743 MKIGANPYLSD
-754 ETAYQNTLD
+754 ETAYQNTID
-763 VINSYKNGQFIN
+763 VINNYKNGQFIN

-789 DNSED
+789 DNSGD

-803 GEKNTISNYSA
+803 GEKIAISNYSA
-814 GLSYTDKSVQKF
+814 GLSYTDKAVQRF

-853 DGNSLEARE
+853 DGNNLEARE

-870 KYARQHGAKDLKHV
+870 KYARQNGAKNLKHI

-951 KRLYDDLKLVQYDL
+951 KRLYNDLKLVQYDL

-972 YKTKFFKIK
+972 YKTKFFKVK

>member
-1 MYLIVCAE
+1 M
-9 VKDLIKRLCNT
+9 
-20 LIVYVATT
+20 
-28 VVTFSLL
+28 
-35 ITQANPVFLQNN
+35 
-47 LLSKRLFAYSL
+47 
-58 LNNFSNVIVGVLLIL
+58 
-73 IGYQI
+73 
-78 KGNIKLIKKY
+78 
-88 VYIYV
+88 
-93 VNLLIFIGLFLWTR
+93 WTR

-116 VVLPITRN
+116 AVLPITRN
-124 TYPIVLGAIS
+124 TYPVVLGVIS

-143 NWFKKYKCSV
+143 NWFKKYKFSV
-153 ILCGYAIVFAL
+153 ILGGYAIVFTL

-169 KDIFGIGNGNNAIT
+169 KDIFGLGNGNNIII
-183 AFLLVTLGIVFSNV
+183 AFSLVALGIACSNV
-197 EVDKLHID
+197 KIDKLHID
-205 KKVIIILSMGVML
+205 KKVITLMSMGVIL
-218 NIILAFSM
+218 NVVLALSM
-226 PFISWRIHG
+226 PYISLKAHG

-250 VVAMSIV
+250 VVVMAIV
-257 IFIVGQ
+257 LFIVGQ
-263 RLKIN
+263 RLKIYV
-268 IKIPEYTGLLAL
+268 KIPEYIGLLVL
-280 LVYSNNFITEKI
+280 LTYSNNFIIEKI
-292 VNGGISLKV
+292 VNGSISLKV
-301 LLFRSCIISIVVVV
+301 LLFKSCIVSIIVVV

-320 ARIDEKEHILEK
+320 AKIDKREHILER
-332 KLSLNNEKTIVPW
+332 KLSLNDGKTIVPW
-345 ISETIVKMV
+345 ISETIMKMI

-434 SIITYVAVTIA
+434 SIITYTAVTIA

-482 LWITIIGIIILTGI
+482 LWIAIIGIIILTGVI
-496 IIFCEIKFP
+496 LFCEVKFP
-505 QEKLNWK
+505 QEKLSWK
-512 SRLLGILLAIVIF
+512 PRLLGILLAIVVF

-573 SIMES
+573 NIMEN

-588 KLVGK
+588 KLVEK

-619 ESLANPNRLKEIEL
+619 ESLANPNRLKEVEL

-640 IDSVKKITTSGL
+640 IDSVKRNTTSGL

-685 YTQVVPES
+685 YTQVVPNS
-693 EQTLTINGY
+693 NQTLTINNY
-702 FKKSTEIYPYNGSFY
+702 FKKSTAIHPYRGSFY
-717 SRKVVYQKF
+717 SREVVYKKF
-726 GFQRFMYLG
+726 GFQKFMYLG
-735 SKYKIKHK
+735 GKYKLKHK

-754 ETAYQNTLD
+754 ETAYRNTLD

-789 DNSED
+789 DNSGD
-794 YQVSGDMDD
+794 YQVSGDVDD
-803 GEKNTISNYSA
+803 GEKYNISNYSA
-814 GLSYTDKSVQKF
+814 GLSYTDKAVQKF
-826 IEQIDKINKPIT
+826 IEQIDRINKPIT

-870 KYARQHGAKDLKHV
+870 KYARQHGAKNLKHV

-951 KRLYDDLKLVQYDL
+951 KRLYNDLKLVQYDL
-965 TTGNQYL
+965 TAGNQYL
-972 YKTKFFKIK
+972 YKTKFFIIKSIIL

>member
-1 MYLIVCAE
+1 M
-9 VKDLIKRLCNT
+9 
-20 LIVYVATT
+20 
-28 VVTFSLL
+28 
-35 ITQANPVFLQNN
+35 
-47 LLSKRLFAYSL
+47 LF
-58 LNNFSNVIVGVLLIL
+58 
-73 IGYQI
+73 
-78 KGNIKLIKKY
+78 K
-88 VYIYV
+88 
-93 VNLLIFIGLFLWTR
+93 
-107 SFTIQNLYD
+107 
-116 VVLPITRN
+116 
-124 TYPIVLGAIS
+124 
-134 ALLIKDKLK
+134 
-143 NWFKKYKCSV
+143 
-153 ILCGYAIVFAL
+153 
-164 PSIFN
+164 
-169 KDIFGIGNGNNAIT
+169 
-183 AFLLVTLGIVFSNV
+183 
-197 EVDKLHID
+197 
-205 KKVIIILSMGVML
+205 
-218 NIILAFSM
+218 
-226 PFISWRIHG
+226 
-235 DFSTAYR
+235 
-242 FNVLTSIS
+242 
-250 VVAMSIV
+250 
-257 IFIVGQ
+257 
-263 RLKIN
+263 
-268 IKIPEYTGLLAL
+268 
-280 LVYSNNFITEKI
+280 
-292 VNGGISLKV
+292 
-301 LLFRSCIISIVVVV
+301 SCIVSIIVVV

-320 ARIDEKEHILEK
+320 AKIDKREHILER
-332 KLSLNNEKTIVPW
+332 KLSLNDGKTIVPW
-345 ISETIVKMV
+345 ISETIMKMI

-434 SIITYVAVTIA
+434 SIITYTAVTIA

-482 LWITIIGIIILTGI
+482 LWIAIIGIIILTGVI
-496 IIFCEIKFP
+496 LFCEVKFP
-505 QEKLNWK
+505 QEKLSWK
-512 SRLLGILLAIVIF
+512 PRLLGILLAIVVF
-525 GSSTRI
+525 DSSTRI

-573 SIMES
+573 NIMEN

-588 KLVGK
+588 KLVEK

-619 ESLANPNRLKEIEL
+619 ESLANPNRLKEVEL

-640 IDSVKKITTSGL
+640 IDSVKRNTTSGL

-685 YTQVVPES
+685 YTQVVPNS
-693 EQTLTINGY
+693 NQTLTINNY
-702 FKKSTEIYPYNGSFY
+702 FKKSTAIHPYRGSFY
-717 SRKVVYQKF
+717 SREVVYKKF
-726 GFQRFMYLG
+726 GFQKFMYLG
-735 SKYKIKHK
+735 GKYKLKHK

-754 ETAYQNTLD
+754 ETAYRNTLD

-789 DNSED
+789 DNSGD
-794 YQVSGDMDD
+794 YQVSGDVDD
-803 GEKNTISNYSA
+803 GEKYNISNYSA
-814 GLSYTDKSVQKF
+814 GLSYTDKAVQKF
-826 IEQIDKINKPIT
+826 IEQIDRINKPIT

-870 KYARQHGAKDLKHV
+870 KYARQHGAKNLKHV

-951 KRLYDDLKLVQYDL
+951 KRLYNDLKLVQYDL
-965 TTGNQYL
+965 TAGNQYL
-972 YKTKFFKIK
+972 YKTKFFIIKSVIL

>member
-1 MYLIVCAE
+1 M
-9 VKDLIKRLCNT
+9 KDLIKRLCNT

-116 VVLPITRN
+116 AVLPITRN
-124 TYPIVLGAIS
+124 TCPIVLGAIS

-250 VVAMSIV
+250 VVAMSVV

-263 RLKIN
+263 RLKLN
-268 IKIPEYTGLLAL
+268 IKIPEYTGLLVL
-280 LVYSNNFITEKI
+280 LAYSNNFIVEKT
-292 VNGGISLKV
+292 VNGSTSLKV
-301 LLFRSCIISIVVVV
+301 LLFKSCIVSIIVVA

-320 ARIDEKEHILEK
+320 SKIDKKDLALEK
-332 KLSLNNEKTIVPW
+332 SLLLDDSKSINACARSLKPYIVANIKKYRFSVMNIIILYILAYMSFILMSPDFSAPHLGKDHTNIFFYTFFVRQHMLILNTILFYLLYRFIYGIIGRFW
-345 ISETIVKMV
+345 IS
-354 NYIKNHKHN
+354 
-363 LINIVILYTLAYC
+363 VIL
-376 SFIFMSPHFTSPHMD
+376 
-391 GDKYTSIFFFAFF
+391 
-404 VKQHMMILT
+404 
-413 LLLYYLIYRF
+413 
-423 FYGITNKFWLS
+423 N
-434 SIITYVAVTIA
+434 YVVIAVA
-445 IVADAIKIYYRS
+445 IVADAIKIHYRT
-457 EPILPTE
+457 EPILPAE

-469 AYGDILE
+469 AYGDILS
-476 MIPQII
+476 MVPQFI
-482 LWITIIGIIILTGI
+482 LWIT
-496 IIFCEIKFP
+496 
-505 QEKLNWK
+505 
-512 SRLLGILLAIVIF
+512 AIVIITLICIIIYCERRLPQNRVKWKF
-525 GSSTRI
+525 RILGIALAVLVYGSSTRI
-531 NHGNSIVNAWLS
+531 NHGGSIVGDFLN
-543 SYGNEPT
+543 SYGNLPT
-550 FWNQEYGAQ
+550 FENQEQGAQ
-559 YNGAIQQFLNNIDT
+559 QNGALQQFLNNIDVT
-573 SIMES
+573 IMKKETD
-578 NSNYS
+578 YS
-583 RKRVN
+583 KKKVDKLARKYS
-588 KLVGK
+588 KL
-593 YKKQAEKINKGRTNN
+593 ANEINVTRDNN
-608 LSTQTIVFNLS
+608 LSTQTVIFNLS

-633 SQNPLSY
+633 SQDPLSY
-640 IDSVKKITTSGL
+640 IDSVKENTTSGL

-693 EQTLTINGY
+693 KQTLTINRY
-702 FKKSTEIYPYNGSFY
+702 FKKSTAIHPYNGSFY
-717 SRKVVYQKF
+717 SRKAVYQKF

-735 SKYKIKHK
+735 SKYKINHK
-743 MKIGTNPYLSD
+743 MKIGSNPYLSD
-754 ETAYQNTLD
+754 ETAYRNTLD

-794 YQVSGDMDD
+794 YQISGDMDD
-803 GEKNTISNYSA
+803 NEKNIISNYSA
-814 GLSYTDKSVQKF
+814 GLSYTDKAVQKF

-846 PGIYSNI
+846 PGIYSNV
-853 DGNSLEARE
+853 DENTLEARE

-870 KYARQHGAKDLKHV
+870 KYARQHGAKNLKHV

-922 VYAYNNGKNPVFVN
+922 VYAYNNGKNSVFVD

-951 KRLYDDLKLVQYDL
+951 KRLYNDLKLVQYDL
-965 TTGNQYL
+965 TTGKQYL
-972 YKTKFFKIK
+972 YKNNFFKIS

>member
-1 MYLIVCAE
+1 M
-9 VKDLIKRLCNT
+9 IKKLCNV
-20 LIVYVATT
+20 LVAYVSM
-28 VVTFSLL
+28 VIVTFSLL
-35 ITQANPVFLQNN
+35 IAQANPTFLQNN

-88 VYIYV
+88 IYIYV

-116 VVLPITRN
+116 AVLPITRN
-124 TYPIVLGAIS
+124 TYPVVLGVIS

-143 NWFKKYKCSV
+143 NWFKKYKFSV
-153 ILCGYAIVFAL
+153 ILGGYAIVFTL

-169 KDIFGIGNGNNAIT
+169 KDIFGLGNGNNIIT
-183 AFLLVTLGIVFSNV
+183 AFSLVALGIACSNV
-197 EVDKLHID
+197 KIDKLHID
-205 KKVIIILSMGVML
+205 KKVITLMSMGVIL
-218 NIILAFSM
+218 NVVLALSM
-226 PFISWRIHG
+226 PYISLKAHG

-250 VVAMSIV
+250 VVVMAIV
-257 IFIVGQ
+257 LFIVGQ
-263 RLKIN
+263 RLKIYV
-268 IKIPEYTGLLAL
+268 KTPEYIGLLVL
-280 LVYSNNFITEKI
+280 LIYSNNFIIEKI
-292 VNGGISLKV
+292 VNGSISLKV
-301 LLFRSCIISIVVVV
+301 LLFKSCIVSIIAVV

-320 ARIDEKEHILEK
+320 AKIDKREHILER
-332 KLSLNNEKTIVPW
+332 KLSLNDGKTIVPW
-345 ISETIVKMV
+345 ISETIMKMI

-363 LINIVILYTLAYC
+363 LMNIVILYTLAYC

-434 SIITYVAVTIA
+434 SIITYTAVTIA

-482 LWITIIGIIILTGI
+482 LWIAIIGIIILTGV
-496 IIFCEIKFP
+496 IIFCEVKFP
-505 QEKLNWK
+505 QEKLSWK
-512 SRLLGILLAIVIF
+512 PRLLGILLAIVVF

-573 SIMES
+573 NIMEN

-588 KLVGK
+588 KLVEK

-619 ESLANPNRLKEIEL
+619 ESLANPNRLKEVEL

-640 IDSVKKITTSGL
+640 IDSVKRNTTSGL

-685 YTQVVPES
+685 YTQVVPNS
-693 EQTLTINGY
+693 NQTLTINNY
-702 FKKSTEIYPYNGSFY
+702 FKKSTAIHPYRGSFY
-717 SRKVVYQKF
+717 SREVVYKKF
-726 GFQRFMYLG
+726 GFQKFMYLG
-735 SKYKIKHK
+735 GKYKLKHK

-754 ETAYQNTLD
+754 ETAYRNTLD

-789 DNSED
+789 DNSGD
-794 YQVSGDMDD
+794 YQVSGDVDD
-803 GEKNTISNYSA
+803 GEKYNISNYSA
-814 GLSYTDKSVQKF
+814 GLSYTDKAVQKF
-826 IEQIDKINKPIT
+826 IEQIDRINKPIT

-870 KYARQHGAKDLKHV
+870 KYARQHGAKNLKHV

-951 KRLYDDLKLVQYDL
+951 KRLYNDLKLVQYDL
-965 TTGNQYL
+965 TAGNQYL
-972 YKTKFFKIK
+972 YKTKFFNVNK

>member
-1 MYLIVCAE
+1 M
-9 VKDLIKRLCNT
+9 IKKLCNA
-20 LIVYVATT
+20 LVAYVSMVIVI
-28 VVTFSLL
+28 FSLL
-35 ITQANPVFLQNN
+35 IAQANPTFLQNN
-47 LLSKRLFAYSL
+47 LLSKRLFMYSL

-88 VYIYV
+88 IYIYV
-93 VNLLIFIGLFLWTR
+93 VNLLTFIGLFLWTR

-116 VVLPITRN
+116 AVLPITRN
-124 TYPIVLGAIS
+124 TYPVVLGVIS

-143 NWFKKYKCSV
+143 NWFKKYKFSV
-153 ILCGYAIVFAL
+153 ILGGYAIVFTL

-169 KDIFGIGNGNNAIT
+169 KDIFGLGNGNNIII
-183 AFLLVTLGIVFSNV
+183 AFSLVALGIACSNV
-197 EVDKLHID
+197 KIDKLHID
-205 KKVIIILSMGVML
+205 KKIITLMSMGVIL
-218 NIILAFSM
+218 NVVLALSM
-226 PFISWRIHG
+226 PYISLKAHG

-250 VVAMSIV
+250 VVVMAIV
-257 IFIVGQ
+257 LFIVGQ
-263 RLKIN
+263 RLKIYV
-268 IKIPEYTGLLAL
+268 KTPEYIGLLVL
-280 LVYSNNFITEKI
+280 LTYSNNFIIEKI
-292 VNGGISLKV
+292 VNGSISLKV
-301 LLFRSCIISIVVVV
+301 LLFKSCIVSIIVVV

-320 ARIDEKEHILEK
+320 AKIDKREHILER
-332 KLSLNNEKTIVPW
+332 KLSLNDGKTIVPW
-345 ISETIVKMV
+345 ISETIMKMI

-363 LINIVILYTLAYC
+363 LINIVILYTLTYC

-434 SIITYVAVTIA
+434 SIITYTAVTIA

-482 LWITIIGIIILTGI
+482 LWIAIIGIIILTGVI
-496 IIFCEIKFP
+496 LFCEVKFP
-505 QEKLNWK
+505 QEKLSWK
-512 SRLLGILLAIVIF
+512 PRLLGILLAIVVF

-573 SIMES
+573 NIMEN

-588 KLVGK
+588 KLVEK

-619 ESLANPNRLKEIEL
+619 ESLANPNRLKEVEL

-640 IDSVKKITTSGL
+640 IDSVKRNTTSGL

-685 YTQVVPES
+685 YTQVVPNS
-693 EQTLTINGY
+693 NQTLTINNY
-702 FKKSTEIYPYNGSFY
+702 FKKSTAIHPYRGSFY
-717 SRKVVYQKF
+717 SREVVYKKF
-726 GFQRFMYLG
+726 GFQKFMYLG
-735 SKYKIKHK
+735 GKYKLKHK

-754 ETAYQNTLD
+754 ETAYRNTLD

-789 DNSED
+789 DNSGD
-794 YQVSGDMDD
+794 YQVSGDVDD
-803 GEKNTISNYSA
+803 GEKYNISNYSA
-814 GLSYTDKSVQKF
+814 GLSYTDKAVQKF
-826 IEQIDKINKPIT
+826 IEQIDRINKPIT

-870 KYARQHGAKDLKHV
+870 KYARQHGAKNLKHV

-951 KRLYDDLKLVQYDL
+951 KRLYNDLKLVQYDL
-965 TTGNQYL
+965 TAGNQYL
-972 YKTKFFKIK
+972 YKTKFFNVNK

>member
-1 MYLIVCAE
+1 M
-9 VKDLIKRLCNT
+9 IKKLCNA
-20 LIVYVATT
+20 LVAYVSMVIVI
-28 VVTFSLL
+28 FSLL
-35 ITQANPVFLQNN
+35 IAQANPTFLQNN

-88 VYIYV
+88 IYIYV

-116 VVLPITRN
+116 AVLPITRN
-124 TYPIVLGAIS
+124 TYPVVLGVIS

-143 NWFKKYKCSV
+143 NWFKKYKFSV
-153 ILCGYAIVFAL
+153 ILGGYAIVFTL

-169 KDIFGIGNGNNAIT
+169 KDIFGLGNGNNIII
-183 AFLLVTLGIVFSNV
+183 AFSLVALGIACSNV
-197 EVDKLHID
+197 KIDKLNID
-205 KKVIIILSMGVML
+205 KKVITLMSMGVIL
-218 NIILAFSM
+218 NVVLALSM
-226 PFISWRIHG
+226 PYISLKAHG

-250 VVAMSIV
+250 VVVMAIV
-257 IFIVGQ
+257 LFIVGQ
-263 RLKIN
+263 RLKIYV
-268 IKIPEYTGLLAL
+268 KTPEYIGLLVL
-280 LVYSNNFITEKI
+280 LTYSNNFIIEKI
-292 VNGGISLKV
+292 VNGSISLKV
-301 LLFRSCIISIVVVV
+301 LLFKSCIVSIIVVV

-320 ARIDEKEHILEK
+320 AKIDKREHILER
-332 KLSLNNEKTIVPW
+332 KLSLNDGKTIVPW
-345 ISETIVKMV
+345 ISETIMKMI

-434 SIITYVAVTIA
+434 SIITYTAVTIA

-482 LWITIIGIIILTGI
+482 LWIAIIGIIILTGV
-496 IIFCEIKFP
+496 IIFCEVKFP
-505 QEKLNWK
+505 QEKLSWK
-512 SRLLGILLAIVIF
+512 PRLLGILLAIVVF

-573 SIMES
+573 NIMEN

-588 KLVGK
+588 KLVEK

-619 ESLANPNRLKEIEL
+619 ESLANPNRLKGVEL

-640 IDSVKKITTSGL
+640 IDSVKRNTTSGL

-685 YTQVVPES
+685 YTQVVPNS
-693 EQTLTINGY
+693 NQTLTINNY
-702 FKKSTEIYPYNGSFY
+702 FKKSTAIHPYRGSFY
-717 SRKVVYQKF
+717 SREVVYKKF
-726 GFQRFMYLG
+726 GFQKFMYLG
-735 SKYKIKHK
+735 GKYKLKHK

-754 ETAYQNTLD
+754 ETAYRNTLD

-789 DNSED
+789 DNSGD
-794 YQVSGDMDD
+794 YQVSGDVDD
-803 GEKNTISNYSA
+803 GEKYNISNYSA
-814 GLSYTDKSVQKF
+814 GLSYTDKAVQKF
-826 IEQIDKINKPIT
+826 IEQIDRINKPIT

-846 PGIYSNI
+846 PGI
-853 DGNSLEARE
+853 
-862 TDYFIYSN
+862 
-870 KYARQHGAKDLKHV
+870 
-884 KYVSPIDF
+884 
-892 IALTAEQTNSKVSPY
+892 
-907 YALLTEIQKELPTIK
+907 
-922 VYAYNNGKNPVFVN
+922 
-936 KKGKTIKYKQLTKKQ
+936 
-951 KRLYDDLKLVQYDL
+951 
-965 TTGNQYL
+965 
-972 YKTKFFKIK
+972 

>member
-1 MYLIVCAE
+1 M
-9 VKDLIKRLCNT
+9 IKKLCNA
-20 LIVYVATT
+20 LVAYVSMVIVI
-28 VVTFSLL
+28 FSLL
-35 ITQANPVFLQNN
+35 IAQANPTFLQNN

-88 VYIYV
+88 IYIYV

-116 VVLPITRN
+116 AVLPITRN
-124 TYPIVLGAIS
+124 TYPVVLGVIS

-143 NWFKKYKCSV
+143 NWFKKYKFSV
-153 ILCGYAIVFAL
+153 ILGGYAIVFTL

-169 KDIFGIGNGNNAIT
+169 KDIFGLGNGNNIII
-183 AFLLVTLGIVFSNV
+183 AFSLVALGIACSNV
-197 EVDKLHID
+197 KIDKLNID
-205 KKVIIILSMGVML
+205 KKVITLMSMGVIL
-218 NIILAFSM
+218 NVVLALSM
-226 PFISWRIHG
+226 PYISLKAHG

-250 VVAMSIV
+250 VVVMAIV
-257 IFIVGQ
+257 LFIVGQ
-263 RLKIN
+263 RLKIYV
-268 IKIPEYTGLLAL
+268 KTPEYIGLLVL
-280 LVYSNNFITEKI
+280 LIYSNNFIIEKI
-292 VNGGISLKV
+292 VNGSISLKV
-301 LLFRSCIISIVVVV
+301 LLFKSCIVSIIVVV

-320 ARIDEKEHILEK
+320 AKIDKREHILER
-332 KLSLNNEKTIVPW
+332 KLSLNDGKTIVPW
-345 ISETIVKMV
+345 ISETIMKMI

-434 SIITYVAVTIA
+434 SIITYTAVTIA

-482 LWITIIGIIILTGI
+482 LWIAIIGIIILTGV
-496 IIFCEIKFP
+496 IIFCEVKFP
-505 QEKLNWK
+505 QEKLSWK
-512 SRLLGILLAIVIF
+512 PRLLGILLAIVVF

-573 SIMES
+573 NIMEN

-588 KLVGK
+588 KLVEK

-619 ESLANPNRLKEIEL
+619 ESLANPNRLKEVEL

-640 IDSVKKITTSGL
+640 IDSVKRNTTSGL

-685 YTQVVPES
+685 YTQVVPNS
-693 EQTLTINGY
+693 NQTLTINNY
-702 FKKSTEIYPYNGSFY
+702 FKKSTAIHPYRGSFY
-717 SRKVVYQKF
+717 SREVVYKKF
-726 GFQRFMYLG
+726 GFQKFMYLG
-735 SKYKIKHK
+735 GKYKLKHK

-754 ETAYQNTLD
+754 ETAYRNTLD

-789 DNSED
+789 DNSGD
-794 YQVSGDMDD
+794 YQVSGDVDD
-803 GEKNTISNYSA
+803 GEKYNISNYSA
-814 GLSYTDKSVQKF
+814 GLSYTDKAVQKF
-826 IEQIDKINKPIT
+826 IEQIDRINKPIT

-846 PGIYSNI
+846 PGI
-853 DGNSLEARE
+853 
-862 TDYFIYSN
+862 
-870 KYARQHGAKDLKHV
+870 
-884 KYVSPIDF
+884 
-892 IALTAEQTNSKVSPY
+892 
-907 YALLTEIQKELPTIK
+907 
-922 VYAYNNGKNPVFVN
+922 
-936 KKGKTIKYKQLTKKQ
+936 
-951 KRLYDDLKLVQYDL
+951 
-965 TTGNQYL
+965 
-972 YKTKFFKIK
+972 

>member
-1 MYLIVCAE
+1 M
-9 VKDLIKRLCNT
+9 
-20 LIVYVATT
+20 
-28 VVTFSLL
+28 
-35 ITQANPVFLQNN
+35 
-47 LLSKRLFAYSL
+47 
-58 LNNFSNVIVGVLLIL
+58 LLIL

-107 SFTIQNLYD
+107 SFTTQNLYD

-124 TYPIVLGAIS
+124 TYPVVLGAIS
-134 ALLIKDKLK
+134 SLLIKDKLK
-143 NWFKKYKCSV
+143 NWFKKYKFSV
-153 ILCGYAIVFAL
+153 ILGGYAIAFTL
-164 PSIFN
+164 PSLFN
-169 KDIFGIGNGNNAIT
+169 KDILGLGNGNNIIT
-183 AFLLVTLGIVFSNV
+183 AFSLVALGIACSNV
-197 EVDKLHID
+197 EIDKLHID
-205 KKVIIILSMGVML
+205 KKAITLMSIGIIVNVVLALSM
-218 NIILAFSM
+218 
-226 PFISWRIHG
+226 PYISLKAHG

-250 VVAMSIV
+250 VVAVSIV

-280 LVYSNNFITEKI
+280 LVYSNNFIIEKI

-301 LLFRSCIISIVVVV
+301 LLFRSCIVSIVVVV

-320 ARIDEKEHILEK
+320 ARIDEKEQILEK

-363 LINIVILYTLAYC
+363 LMNIVILYTLAYC

-404 VKQHMMILT
+404 VKQHMMVLT

-482 LWITIIGIIILTGI
+482 LWIAIIGIIILTGI
-496 IIFCEIKFP
+496 IIFCEIKVP

-573 SIMES
+573 SIMKS

-685 YTQVVPES
+685 YTQVVPNS
-693 EQTLTINGY
+693 NQTLTINNY
-702 FKKSTEIYPYNGSFY
+702 FKKSTAIHPYRGSFY
-717 SRKVVYQKF
+717 SREVVYKKF
-726 GFQRFMYLG
+726 GFQKFMYLG

-814 GLSYTDKSVQKF
+814 GLSYTDKAIQKF

-870 KYARQHGAKDLKHV
+870 KYARQHGAKNLKHV

>member
-1 MYLIVCAE
+1 M
-9 VKDLIKRLCNT
+9 
-20 LIVYVATT
+20 
-28 VVTFSLL
+28 
-35 ITQANPVFLQNN
+35 
-47 LLSKRLFAYSL
+47 
-58 LNNFSNVIVGVLLIL
+58 
-73 IGYQI
+73 
-78 KGNIKLIKKY
+78 
-88 VYIYV
+88 
-93 VNLLIFIGLFLWTR
+93 WTR

-116 VVLPITRN
+116 AVLPITRN
-124 TYPIVLGAIS
+124 TYPVVLGVIS

-143 NWFKKYKCSV
+143 NWFKKYKFSV
-153 ILCGYAIVFAL
+153 ILGGYAIVFTL

-169 KDIFGIGNGNNAIT
+169 KDIFGLGNGNNIIT
-183 AFLLVTLGIVFSNV
+183 AFSLVALGIACSNV
-197 EVDKLHID
+197 KIDKLHID
-205 KKVIIILSMGVML
+205 KKVITLMSMGVIL
-218 NIILAFSM
+218 NVVLALSM
-226 PFISWRIHG
+226 PYISLKAHG

-250 VVAMSIV
+250 VVVMAIV
-257 IFIVGQ
+257 LFIVGQ
-263 RLKIN
+263 RLKIYV
-268 IKIPEYTGLLAL
+268 KTPEYIGLLVL
-280 LVYSNNFITEKI
+280 LTYSNNFIIEKI
-292 VNGGISLKV
+292 VNGSISLKV
-301 LLFRSCIISIVVVV
+301 LLFKSCTVSIIAVV

-320 ARIDEKEHILEK
+320 AKIDKREHILER
-332 KLSLNNEKTIVPW
+332 KLSLNDGKTIVPW
-345 ISETIVKMV
+345 ISETIMKMI

-363 LINIVILYTLAYC
+363 LMNIVILYTLAYC

-434 SIITYVAVTIA
+434 SIITYTAVTIA

-482 LWITIIGIIILTGI
+482 LWIAIIGIIILTGV
-496 IIFCEIKFP
+496 IIFCEVKFP
-505 QEKLNWK
+505 QEKLSWK
-512 SRLLGILLAIVIF
+512 PRLLGILLAIVVF

-573 SIMES
+573 NIMEN

-588 KLVGK
+588 KLVEK

-619 ESLANPNRLKEIEL
+619 ESLANPNRLKEVEL

-640 IDSVKKITTSGL
+640 IDSVKRNTTSGL

-658 GGGTANMEYMTLTG
+658 GGGTANMEYITLTG

-685 YTQVVPES
+685 YTQVVPNS
-693 EQTLTINGY
+693 NQTLTINNY
-702 FKKSTEIYPYNGSFY
+702 FKKSTAIHPYRGSFY
-717 SRKVVYQKF
+717 SREVVYKKF
-726 GFQRFMYLG
+726 GFQKFMYLG
-735 SKYKIKHK
+735 GKYKLKHK

-754 ETAYQNTLD
+754 ETAYRNTLD

-789 DNSED
+789 DNSGD
-794 YQVSGDMDD
+794 YQVSGNMDD
-803 GEKNTISNYSA
+803 DEKNNISNYSA
-814 GLSYTDKSVQKF
+814 GISYTDKAVQKF
-826 IEQIDKINKPIT
+826 IEQIDEIDKSIT
-838 LVFYGDHL
+838 VVFYGDHL

-870 KYARQHGAKDLKHV
+870 KYARQHGAKNLKHV

-951 KRLYDDLKLVQYDL
+951 KRLYNDLKLVQYDL
-965 TTGNQYL
+965 TAGNQYL
-972 YKTKFFKIK
+972 YKTKFFNVNK

>member
-1 MYLIVCAE
+1 M
-9 VKDLIKRLCNT
+9 KNLIKKLCNV
-20 LIVYVATT
+20 LMVCVSMV

-35 ITQANPVFLQNN
+35 ITQANPAFLQSN

-58 LNNFSNVIVGVLLIL
+58 LNNFSNVIIGVLLIL

-116 VVLPITRN
+116 AVLPITRN
-124 TYPIVLGAIS
+124 TYPVVLGVIS

-143 NWFKKYKCSV
+143 NWFKKYKFSV
-153 ILCGYAIVFAL
+153 ILGGYAIVFTL

-169 KDIFGIGNGNNAIT
+169 KDIFGLGNGNNIIT
-183 AFLLVTLGIVFSNV
+183 AFSLVSLGIACSNV
-197 EVDKLHID
+197 EINKLHID
-205 KKVIIILSMGVML
+205 KKTITLMSIGVIVNVVLALSM
-218 NIILAFSM
+218 
-226 PFISWRIHG
+226 PYISLKAHS

-242 FNVLTSIS
+242 FNVLTSVS

-263 RLKIN
+263 RLKIYV
-268 IKIPEYTGLLAL
+268 KIPEYIGLLVL
-280 LVYSNNFITEKI
+280 LIYSNNFIIEKI
-292 VNGGISLKV
+292 VNGSISLKV
-301 LLFRSCIISIVVVV
+301 LLFKSCMVTIIIVF

-320 ARIDEKEHILEK
+320 AKIDKREHILER
-332 KLSLNNEKTIVPW
+332 KLSLNDEKTIVPW
-345 ISETIVKMV
+345 ISETIVKMI

-434 SIITYVAVTIA
+434 SIITYTAVTIA

-482 LWITIIGIIILTGI
+482 LWIAIIGIIILTGV
-496 IIFCEIKFP
+496 IIFCEVKFP
-505 QEKLNWK
+505 QEKLSWK
-512 SRLLGILLAIVIF
+512 SRLLGILLAIVVF

-593 YKKQAEKINKGRTNN
+593 YKKQAEKINKSRTNN

-619 ESLANPNRLKEIEL
+619 ESLANPNRLKEVEL

-685 YTQVVPES
+685 YTQVVPNS
-693 EQTLTINGY
+693 NQTLTINNY
-702 FKKSTEIYPYNGSFY
+702 FKKSTAIHPYRGSFY
-717 SRKVVYQKF
+717 SREVVYKKF
-726 GFQRFMYLG
+726 GFQKFMYLG

-754 ETAYQNTLD
+754 ETAYQNTID
-763 VINSYKNGQFIN
+763 VINNYKNGQFIN

-789 DNSED
+789 DNSGD

-803 GEKNTISNYSA
+803 GEKIAISNYSA
-814 GLSYTDKSVQKF
+814 GLSYTDKAVQRF

-853 DGNSLEARE
+853 DGNNLEARE

-870 KYARQHGAKDLKHV
+870 KYARQNGAKNLKHI

-892 IALTAEQTNSKVSPY
+892 IALTADQTNSKVSPY
-907 YALLTEIQKELPTIK
+907 YALLTEIQRELPTIK

-951 KRLYDDLKLVQYDL
+951 KKLYNDLKLVQYDL
-965 TTGNQYL
+965 TEGNQYL
-972 YKTKFFKIK
+972 YKTKFFKIQ

>member
-1 MYLIVCAE
+1 MVIA
-9 VKDLIKRLCNT
+9 
-20 LIVYVATT
+20 
-28 VVTFSLL
+28 TFSLL
-35 ITQANPVFLQNN
+35 ITQANPAFLQNN

-116 VVLPITRN
+116 AILPITRN
-124 TYPIVLGAIS
+124 TYPVVLGAIS

-143 NWFKKYKCSV
+143 NWFKKYRFPV
-153 ILCGYAIVFAL
+153 ILSGYVIVFTL

-169 KDIFGIGNGNNAIT
+169 KDIFGLGNGNNIIT
-183 AFLLVTLGIVFSNV
+183 AFLLVASGIACSNV
-197 EVDKLHID
+197 EIDKLHID
-205 KKVIIILSMGVML
+205 KKTITLMSMGVIL
-218 NIILAFSM
+218 NVVLALSM
-226 PFISWRIHG
+226 PYISLKAHG

-250 VVAMSIV
+250 VVAMSVV
-257 IFIVGQ
+257 IFTVGQ
-263 RLKIN
+263 KLKIS
-268 IKIPEYTGLLAL
+268 IKIPEYIGLLAL
-280 LVYSNNFITEKI
+280 LVYSNNFIIEKI
-292 VNGGISLKV
+292 FNGNISLKV
-301 LLFRSCIISIVVVV
+301 LLLKSCIVSIIVVA

-363 LINIVILYTLAYC
+363 LMNIVILYTLAYC

-482 LWITIIGIIILTGI
+482 LWIAIIGIIILTGV
-496 IIFCEIKFP
+496 IIFCEVKFP
-505 QEKLNWK
+505 QEKLSWK
-512 SRLLGILLAIVIF
+512 SRLLGILLAIVVF

-593 YKKQAEKINKGRTNN
+593 YKKQAEKINKSRTNN

-619 ESLANPNRLKEIEL
+619 ESLANPNRLKEVEL

-685 YTQVVPES
+685 YTQVVPNS
-693 EQTLTINGY
+693 NQTLTINNY
-702 FKKSTEIYPYNGSFY
+702 FKKSTAIHPYRGSFY
-717 SRKVVYQKF
+717 SREVVYKKF
-726 GFQRFMYLG
+726 GFQKFMYLG
-735 SKYKIKHK
+735 SKYKVKHK
-743 MKIGTNPYLSD
+743 MKIGANPYLSD
-754 ETAYQNTLD
+754 ETAYQNTID
-763 VINSYKNGQFIN
+763 VINNYKNGQFIN

-789 DNSED
+789 DNSGD

-803 GEKNTISNYSA
+803 GEKIAISNYSA
-814 GLSYTDKSVQKF
+814 GLSYTDKAVQRF

-853 DGNSLEARE
+853 DGNNLEARE

-870 KYARQHGAKDLKHV
+870 KYARQNGAKNLKHI

-951 KRLYDDLKLVQYDL
+951 KRLYNDLKLVQYDL

-972 YKTKFFKIK
+972 YKTKFFKVK

>member
-1 MYLIVCAE
+1 M
-9 VKDLIKRLCNT
+9 IKKLCNA
-20 LIVYVATT
+20 LVAYVSMVIVI
-28 VVTFSLL
+28 FSLL
-35 ITQANPVFLQNN
+35 IAQANPTFLQNN
-47 LLSKRLFAYSL
+47 LLSKRLFVYSL

-88 VYIYV
+88 IYIYV

-116 VVLPITRN
+116 AVLPITRN
-124 TYPIVLGAIS
+124 TYPVVLGVIS

-143 NWFKKYKCSV
+143 NWFKKYKLSV
-153 ILCGYAIVFAL
+153 ILGGYAIVFTL

-169 KDIFGIGNGNNAIT
+169 KDIFGLGNGNNIII
-183 AFLLVTLGIVFSNV
+183 AFSLVALGIACSNV
-197 EVDKLHID
+197 KIDKLHID
-205 KKVIIILSMGVML
+205 KKVITLMSMGVIL
-218 NIILAFSM
+218 NVVLALSM
-226 PFISWRIHG
+226 PYISLKAHG

-250 VVAMSIV
+250 VVVMAIV
-257 IFIVGQ
+257 LFIVGQ
-263 RLKIN
+263 RLKIYV
-268 IKIPEYTGLLAL
+268 KTPEYIGLLVL
-280 LVYSNNFITEKI
+280 LTYSNNFIIEKI
-292 VNGGISLKV
+292 VNGSISLKV
-301 LLFRSCIISIVVVV
+301 LLFKSCIVSIIVVV

-320 ARIDEKEHILEK
+320 AKIDKREHILER
-332 KLSLNNEKTIVPW
+332 KLSLNDGKTIVPW
-345 ISETIVKMV
+345 ISETIMKMI

-434 SIITYVAVTIA
+434 SIITYTAVTIA

-482 LWITIIGIIILTGI
+482 LWIAIIGIIILTGVI
-496 IIFCEIKFP
+496 LFCEVKFP
-505 QEKLNWK
+505 QEKLSWK
-512 SRLLGILLAIVIF
+512 PRLLGILLAIVVF

-573 SIMES
+573 NIMEN

-588 KLVGK
+588 KLVEK

-619 ESLANPNRLKEIEL
+619 ESLANPNRLKEVEL
-633 SQNPLSY
+633 S
-640 IDSVKKITTSGL
+640 
-652 MISSGL
+652 
-658 GGGTANMEYMTLTG
+658 
-672 LPVSNF
+672 
-678 SPTIATP
+678 
-685 YTQVVPES
+685 
-693 EQTLTINGY
+693 
-702 FKKSTEIYPYNGSFY
+702 
-717 SRKVVYQKF
+717 
-726 GFQRFMYLG
+726 
-735 SKYKIKHK
+735 
-743 MKIGTNPYLSD
+743 
-754 ETAYQNTLD
+754 
-763 VINSYKNGQFIN
+763 
-775 LVTMQNHLPYSDYY
+775 
-789 DNSED
+789 
-794 YQVSGDMDD
+794 
-803 GEKNTISNYSA
+803 
-814 GLSYTDKSVQKF
+814 
-826 IEQIDKINKPIT
+826 
-838 LVFYGDHL
+838 
-846 PGIYSNI
+846 
-853 DGNSLEARE
+853 
-862 TDYFIYSN
+862 
-870 KYARQHGAKDLKHV
+870 
-884 KYVSPIDF
+884 
-892 IALTAEQTNSKVSPY
+892 
-907 YALLTEIQKELPTIK
+907 
-922 VYAYNNGKNPVFVN
+922 
-936 KKGKTIKYKQLTKKQ
+936 
-951 KRLYDDLKLVQYDL
+951 
-965 TTGNQYL
+965 
-972 YKTKFFKIK
+972 

>member
-1 MYLIVCAE
+1 M
-9 VKDLIKRLCNT
+9 
-20 LIVYVATT
+20 
-28 VVTFSLL
+28 
-35 ITQANPVFLQNN
+35 
-47 LLSKRLFAYSL
+47 
-58 LNNFSNVIVGVLLIL
+58 
-73 IGYQI
+73 
-78 KGNIKLIKKY
+78 
-88 VYIYV
+88 
-93 VNLLIFIGLFLWTR
+93 
-107 SFTIQNLYD
+107 
-116 VVLPITRN
+116 
-124 TYPIVLGAIS
+124 
-134 ALLIKDKLK
+134 
-143 NWFKKYKCSV
+143 
-153 ILCGYAIVFAL
+153 
-164 PSIFN
+164 
-169 KDIFGIGNGNNAIT
+169 
-183 AFLLVTLGIVFSNV
+183 
-197 EVDKLHID
+197 
-205 KKVIIILSMGVML
+205 SMGVIL
-218 NIILAFSM
+218 NVVLALSM
-226 PFISWRIHG
+226 PYISLKAHG

-250 VVAMSIV
+250 VVVMAIV
-257 IFIVGQ
+257 LFIVGQ
-263 RLKIN
+263 RLKIYV
-268 IKIPEYTGLLAL
+268 KIPEYIGLLVL
-280 LVYSNNFITEKI
+280 LTYSNNFIIEKI
-292 VNGGISLKV
+292 VNGSISLKV
-301 LLFRSCIISIVVVV
+301 LLFKSCIVSIIVVV

-320 ARIDEKEHILEK
+320 AKIDKREHILER
-332 KLSLNNEKTIVPW
+332 KLSLNDGKTIVPW
-345 ISETIVKMV
+345 ISETIMKMI

-434 SIITYVAVTIA
+434 SIITYTVVTIA

-482 LWITIIGIIILTGI
+482 LWIAIIGIIILTGVI
-496 IIFCEIKFP
+496 LFCEVKFP
-505 QEKLNWK
+505 QEKLSWK
-512 SRLLGILLAIVIF
+512 PRLLGILLAIVVF

-573 SIMES
+573 NIMEN

-588 KLVGK
+588 KLVEK

-619 ESLANPNRLKEIEL
+619 ESLANPNRLKEVEL

-640 IDSVKKITTSGL
+640 IDSVKRNTTSGL

-685 YTQVVPES
+685 YTQVVPNS
-693 EQTLTINGY
+693 NQTLTINNY
-702 FKKSTEIYPYNGSFY
+702 FKKSTAIHPYRGSFY
-717 SRKVVYQKF
+717 SREVVYKKF
-726 GFQRFMYLG
+726 GFQKFMYLG
-735 SKYKIKHK
+735 GKYKLKHK

-754 ETAYQNTLD
+754 ETAYRNTLD

-789 DNSED
+789 DNSGD
-794 YQVSGDMDD
+794 YQVSGDVDD
-803 GEKNTISNYSA
+803 GEKYNISNYSA
-814 GLSYTDKSVQKF
+814 GLSYTDKAVQKF
-826 IEQIDKINKPIT
+826 IEQIDRINKPIT

-870 KYARQHGAKDLKHV
+870 KYARQHGAKNLKHV

-951 KRLYDDLKLVQYDL
+951 KRLYNDLKLVQYDL
-965 TTGNQYL
+965 TAGNQYL
-972 YKTKFFKIK
+972 YKTKFFIIKSIIL